1 MVPEAFAVV
10 QTRTKAERDLVR
22 VIKNIQGNNS
32 ELSLTE
38 IISILQDAVD
48 TDLYGNFDL
57 YKFLND
63 EKVTVP
69 QSSRTIYNTR
79 QGDLVSYREL
89 AATYYNL
96 IKSSWNILDL
106 VNRIPHYKMNLDLL
120 NYTL

>member
-10 QTRTKAERDLVR
+10 QTRTKTERDLVR

>member
-38 IISILQDAVD
+38 IISILQDAVH